1 MAERTWKLKPNTKM
15 GGWSVG
21 MIAVMA
27 ILFVIGPSL
36 SESLYATV
44 PAGNT
49 IPADIAARPLLAL
62 SMLTGMAAGVSS
74 LITGLLAIIRQKE
87 KALLVYLSTV
97 IGGILTLYLIAEL
110 AFPH

>member
-1 MAERTWKLKPNTKM
+1 MAERSWKLKPSTKL

-21 MIAVMA
+21 LAVVMP
-27 ILFVIGPSL
+27 ILFAIGSAL
-36 SESLYATV
+36 TDTLYESV
-44 PAGNT
+44 QSGST
-49 IPADIAARPLLAL
+49 ILADISGRPFLAL

-74 LITGLLAIIRQKE
+74 FITGLLAIIRQKE

-97 IGGILTLYLIAEL
+97 IGGILTLYLIAEF